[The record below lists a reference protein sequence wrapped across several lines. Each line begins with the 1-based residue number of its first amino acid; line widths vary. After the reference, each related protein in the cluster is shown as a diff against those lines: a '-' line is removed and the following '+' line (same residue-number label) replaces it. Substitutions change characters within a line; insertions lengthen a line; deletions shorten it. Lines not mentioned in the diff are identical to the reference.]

1 MSQPAQT
8 AERELA
14 RTKDLLASHARMHE
28 LIARA
33 APLEDVLTELVTGI
47 ERYDGSVMPCAVLLD
62 PESNTLHPGAGP
74 SLPPEYVAAIDGV
87 VIGPDVGSCGAAA
100 WSGKM
105 MITEDMEEDPKWAPI
120 LPLTRAA
127 NLRHCWS
134 NPIKAPDGEVLGTLA
149 LYGPD
154 ARSPQPEHLVLLE
167 DGARVAGIAIERH
180 RAMQRLLH
188 DATHDA
194 LTGLLNRRTIFQLVE
209 SALEERAPDT
219 DLAVIFVDL
228 DGLKQLNDTLG
239 HDRTDELIGAVG
251 TRLAAAVRE
260 DDVVGR
266 FGGDEFIVLARG
278 VNDAEEAAEIG
289 ARLLDA
295 ISNPLEDVTVTASI
309 GVALVSGPGAP
320 DAREAIR
327 QADSAMYDAKRSG
340 RDRVCFFGEAA
351 NSRTGRR
358 VTMTTQIRGAAARG
372 EMHLVF
378 QPLFEIEGG
387 DLLGVE
393 ALLRWTHPELGDV
406 SPGEFIPLAEE
417 TGAIVPLGAWVLRE
431 SCETI
436 AALAAETGRSLELSV
451 NVSAKQLAE
460 PGFAGVVRK
469 TLADTGFPVSD
480 LILEITETAF
490 LSADAAT
497 DRTLHDLK
505 ALGVRIVLDDFGT
518 GYSSLS
524 WLKRH
529 PLDAIKVD
537 RSFVSGLPEER
548 GDSAI
553 VKAVI
558 GMARAFGRTVT
569 AEGVET
575 ESQLQALRDLGCD
588 HAQGFL
594 LGRPVPVDTL
604 RDGLRREA
612 A

>member
-1 MSQPAQT
+1 M
-8 AERELA
+8 
-14 RTKDLLASHARMHE
+14 
-28 LIARA
+28 
-33 APLEDVLTELVTGI
+33 
-47 ERYDGSVMPCAVLLD
+47 
-62 PESNTLHPGAGP
+62 
-74 SLPPEYVAAIDGV
+74 
-87 VIGPDVGSCGAAA
+87 
-100 WSGKM
+100 
-105 MITEDMEEDPKWAPI
+105 
-120 LPLTRAA
+120 
-127 NLRHCWS
+127 
-134 NPIKAPDGEVLGTLA
+134 
-149 LYGPD
+149 
-154 ARSPQPEHLVLLE
+154 
-167 DGARVAGIAIERH
+167 
-180 RAMQRLLH
+180 H

-194 LTGLLNRRTIFQLVE
+194 LTGLLNRRTIFELVE
-209 SALEERAPDT
+209 TALEERESDA
-219 DLAVIFVDL
+219 DLAVFFVDL
-228 DGLKQLNDTLG
+228 DGLKELNDSLG
-239 HDRTDELIGAVG
+239 HDRTDELIGVVA
-251 TRLAAAVRE
+251 TRLSAAVRA

-295 ISNPLEDVTVTASI
+295 VSNPLEDVAVTASI

-340 RDRVCFFGEAA
+340 RDRVCFFGDAA
-351 NSRTGRR
+351 NARTGRR
-358 VTMTTQIRGAAARG
+358 VTMTTDIRGAAARG
-372 EMHLVF
+372 EMRLVF
-378 QPLFEIEGG
+378 QPLFEIADGE
-387 DLLGVE
+387 LLGVE
-393 ALLRWTHPELGDV
+393 ALLRWTHPELGEV

-436 AALAAETGRSLELSV
+436 AKLAAETGRVLELSV

-469 TLADTGFPVSD
+469 TLADTGFPVAS

-490 LSADAAT
+490 LSADAVT
-497 DRTLHDLK
+497 DRTLSDLK

-553 VKAVI
+553 VEAVI

-575 ESQLQALRDLGCD
+575 EQQLEALRRLGCD

-594 LGRPVPVDTL
+594 LGRPVPVEAL